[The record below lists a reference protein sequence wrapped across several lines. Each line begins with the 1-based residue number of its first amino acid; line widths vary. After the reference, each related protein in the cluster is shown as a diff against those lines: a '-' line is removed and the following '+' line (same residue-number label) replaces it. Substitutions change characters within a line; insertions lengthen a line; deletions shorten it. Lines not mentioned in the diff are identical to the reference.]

1 MFQSKDINI
10 WRLDFVF
17 CLTSIYRHA
26 IPVYGSQTLLT
37 SIYGACLAI
46 YGSQTSKHS
55 PTGRKWIRSSNVN
68 IFCLEHFYTI
78 RYDTFLHTFLCST
91 TYQKLVFYAGI
102 PLIKFFLHCH
112 KHRIQLKL
120 FIFFLFKRLFLW
132 IIDLYSPLFS
142 FILHYYLMWKLKNEI
157 LYIISGIP
165 FWSRDL
171 MRTS

>member
-1 MFQSKDINI
+1 M
-10 WRLDFVF
+10 
-17 CLTSIYRHA
+17 SIYE
-26 IPVYGSQTLLT
+26 SQTKNK
-37 SIYGACLAI
+37 I
-46 YGSQTSKHS
+46 K
-55 PTGRKWIRSSNVN
+55 SSNVN

-78 RYDTFLHTFLCST
+78 RYDTFLHTLLCST

-132 IIDLYSPLFS
+132 IISVLIDLYYSPLFS
-142 FILHYYLMWKLKNEI
+142 FILHYYLMWKLKNKI